1 MGKDIKGKE
10 LGKGIS
16 QRSDLLYVGRFTDR
30 YGKRRQK
37 VFSKLQECR
46 QWLAD
51 AQFEAE
57 QGYTSSTIYQARIAL
72 FNMFDYAVQNDVI
85 IKNPCNKTVKAN
97 IGKEVSKKEALT
109 IEQQKKFLY
118 GIKGNAYENQYAFC
132 CKQGFVLARW

>member
-16 QRSDLLYVGRFTDR
+16 QRSGLVYVGRFTDR

-51 AQFEAE
+51 AQFEDE
-57 QGYTSSTIYQARIAL
+57 QGDCAFDKEIRVKDWYVNRISIL
-72 FNMFDYAVQNDVI
+72 KNGLKS
-85 IKNPCNKTVKAN
+85 IK
-97 IGKEVSKKEALT
+97 IKE
-109 IEQQKKFLY
+109 I
-118 GIKGNAYENQYAFC
+118 
-132 CKQGFVLARW
+132 